1 MDQTTEQSVNTD
13 KTNKE
18 QLLESLISSGAGPE
32 DGLNLLNHALAPVS
46 AEIELLRTNIIGYI
60 PTMSAASQ
68 QITRHVFE
76 KPGKCVRPAM
86 YFLAC
91 KMTGYAGEHLIPM
104 AAVTE
109 YVHTAS
115 LLHDDVVD
123 SSSLRR
129 NRPTANSV
137 WGDVSSVLV
146 GDLIYARASEMM
158 AESGSLQIVS
168 SYARAIRMMS
178 EGELFQLEC
187 FFDAALDEEKYFRI
201 IDCKTAVLIATACQT
216 AGILSGM
223 DQKQCRDLFTF
234 GSAVGTAFQLV
245 DDALDYLGCR
255 EIFGKPTQSDLLA
268 GKVTLPVIM
277 LKDMLHAEDLAS
289 LKNILAKGRIDRDD
303 LSWVAAKVEQHG
315 TAEKTIER
323 AQAFTDRAMA
333 ALQSFPASQAKSDL
347 VQLAETLVWR
357 FN

>member
-1 MDQTTEQSVNTD
+1 MDHTAEQSVNTD
-13 KTNKE
+13 KTNKD
-18 QLLESLISSGAGPE
+18 QLLESLIRSGAGPE
-32 DGLNLLNHALAPVS
+32 AGLSLLNQALAPVN
-46 AEIELLRTNIIGYI
+46 AEIDTLRKNIIGYI
-60 PTMSAASQ
+60 PTMTLASQ
-68 QITRHVFE
+68 QIINHVFE

-91 KMTGYAGEHLIPM
+91 KMTGYNGPHLIPM

-129 NRPTANSV
+129 NRPTANSI

-158 AESGSLQIVS
+158 AESGSLQVVS

-187 FFDAALDEEKYFRI
+187 FFDATLDEEKYFRI

-216 AGILSGM
+216 SGILQGL
-223 DQKQCRDLFTF
+223 DQAQCKDLYMF

-268 GKVTLPVIM
+268 GKITLPVIM
-277 LKDMLHAEDLAS
+277 LKDVLVADDLAN
-289 LKNILAKGRIDRDD
+289 LKNIIAKGRIDADD
-303 LSWVAAKVEQHG
+303 LSWVAAKVEQYG

-323 AQAFTDRAMA
+323 AQAYTDRAMA

-347 VQLAETLVWR
+347 VHLAETLVWR